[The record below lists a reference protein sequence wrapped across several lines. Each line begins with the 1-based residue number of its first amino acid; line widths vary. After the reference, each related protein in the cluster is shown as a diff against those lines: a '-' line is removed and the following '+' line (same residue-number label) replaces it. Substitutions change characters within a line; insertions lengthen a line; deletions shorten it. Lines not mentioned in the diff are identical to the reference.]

1 MIWKPVT
8 IQTISQIEALQDN
21 HLPSTRLELMKTLT
35 LVRRMKCYFPYF
47 KTHVK
52 RFRDKYADSISNRQ
66 TNKIS
71 WNKIDEIAWR
81 HFLNQLMSHVIC
93 HANRQSPP
101 PPLVVAG

>member
-21 HLPSTRLELMKTLT
+21 NLPSTRIELMKSLT
-35 LVRRMKCYFPYF
+35 LVLRLKCYFPYL
-47 KTHVK
+47 KSHVK
-52 RFRDKYADSISNRQ
+52 RFRDKYADSILNR

-71 WNKIDEIAWR
+71 WNNIDEIAWR

-93 HANRQSPP
+93 HANRQHPP

>member
-71 WNKIDEIAWR
+71 WNRIDEIA
-81 HFLNQLMSHVIC
+81 
-93 HANRQSPP
+93 
-101 PPLVVAG
+101 

>member
-21 HLPSTRLELMKTLT
+21 NLPSTRLELMKTLT
-35 LVRRMKCYFPYF
+35 LVRRMKCYFPYL

-93 HANRQSPP
+93 HANRQNPP

>member
-21 HLPSTRLELMKTLT
+21 KLPYTRIELMKSLT
-35 LVRRMKCYFPYF
+35 LVLRMKCYFPHL

-52 RFRDKYADSISNRQ
+52 RFRNKYADSISNS

-71 WNKIDEIAWR
+71 WNNIDEIAWR
-81 HFLNQLMSHVIC
+81 HFLNQLMPHVIC
-93 HANRQSPP
+93 HANRQNPP

>member
-21 HLPSTRLELMKTLT
+21 DLPSTRLELMKTLT

-71 WNKIDEIAWR
+71 WNKIDEKDCR
-81 HFLNQLMSHVIC
+81 HFLKQLISHVIC
-93 HANRQSPP
+93 HANRQNPP

>member
-21 HLPSTRLELMKTLT
+21 HLPSTRLDLMKTLT

-52 RFRDKYADSISNRQ
+52 RFRDKYADSISNR

-71 WNKIDEIAWR
+71 WNNIDEIAWR
-81 HFLNQLMSHVIC
+81 HFLNQLMSHVISVSYTHLTLPTIC
-93 HANRQSPP
+93 S
-101 PPLVVAG
+101 V

>member
-1 MIWKPVT
+1 MTWTPVT
-8 IQTISQIEALQDN
+8 IETISQIEALQDN
-21 HLPSTRLELMKTLT
+21 NLPSTRLELMKTLT
-35 LVRRMKCYFPYF
+35 LVLRMKCYFPYF

-52 RFRDKYADSISNRQ
+52 RFRDKYADSISNR

-71 WNKIDEIAWR
+71 WNNIDEIAWR

-93 HANRQSPP
+93 HANRQNPH

>member
-21 HLPSTRLELMKTLT
+21 NLPSTRLELMKSLT
-35 LVRRMKCYFPYF
+35 LVLRLKCYFPYF

-52 RFRDKYADSISNRQ
+52 RFRDKYADSISNR

-71 WNKIDEIAWR
+71 WNNIDEIAWR

-93 HANRQSPP
+93 HASRQNPP

>member
-21 HLPSTRLELMKTLT
+21 NLPSTRIELMKSLT
-35 LVRRMKCYFPYF
+35 LVVRLKCYFPDF

-52 RFRDKYADSISNRQ
+52 RFRDKYADSISNR

-71 WNKIDEIAWR
+71 WNNIDEIAWR

-93 HANRQSPP
+93 HANSQNPP

>member
-21 HLPSTRLELMKTLT
+21 ELPSTPLELMKTLT
-35 LVRRMKCYFPYF
+35 LVLRMKCYFPYL
-47 KTHVK
+47 KTYVK

-71 WNKIDEIAWR
+71 WNSIDVIAWR
-81 HFLNQLMSHVIC
+81 HFLNQLMSHIIC
-93 HANRQSPP
+93 HANRQNPP

>member
-21 HLPSTRLELMKTLT
+21 NLPSTRLELMKTLT

-93 HANRQSPP
+93 HANRHNPP

>member
-1 MIWKPVT
+1 MIWTPVT

-21 HLPSTRLELMKTLT
+21 NLPSTRLELMKTLT
-35 LVRRMKCYFPYF
+35 LVLRMKCYFPYL
-47 KTHVK
+47 KTHIK
-52 RFRDKYADSISNRQ
+52 RFRNKYADSIWNRQ
-66 TNKIS
+66 SNTIS

-93 HANRQSPP
+93 HATRQKPP